1 MTNLAIEVILASG
14 LPSNTSEAAYC
25 DRCEPT
31 IRTGIPTAIL
41 TEPAAIVWLHRRLGT
56 WPPDAEDLLQRTSLV
71 LWRNFEQF
79 QPGTDFFR
87 WSSRVAFLEVQD
99 FLKRKRRRVVFS
111 SQMVSEL
118 AEVLVG
124 ESQRWESRRD
134 ALSGCIEKLRPTDRD
149 LVEQCY
155 AGRQSFKDVAKGS
168 EDRRIAF
175 TSLSAAFA
183 RRC

>member
-1 MTNLAIEVILASG
+1 MTDVNRQSEQEF
-14 LPSNTSEAAYC
+14 LPLFLQSQ
-25 DRCEPT
+25 
-31 IRTGIPTAIL
+31 
-41 TEPAAIVWLHRRLGT
+41 RRLFGYIVALVHDLT
-56 WPPDAEDLLQRTSLV
+56 DAEDLLQRTSLV
-71 LWRNFEQF
+71 LWRKFEQF

-99 FLKRKRRRVVFS
+99 FLKQKRRTRVVFS

-155 AGRQSFKDVAKGS
+155 AGRQSFKDVAKGLGRPENS
-168 EDRRIAF
+168 VYQSLGRIRQ
-175 TSLSAAFA
+175 TLLNCIESTLSRVGDA
-183 RRC
+183 